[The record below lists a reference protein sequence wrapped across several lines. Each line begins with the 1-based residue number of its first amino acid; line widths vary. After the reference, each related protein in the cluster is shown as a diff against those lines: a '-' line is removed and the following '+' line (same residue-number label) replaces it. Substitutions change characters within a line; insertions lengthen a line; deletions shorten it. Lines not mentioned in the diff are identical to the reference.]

1 MGLVVRVEGE
11 LAGDVAVP
19 DVSTGGYRYRQNV
32 VFVVNYPS
40 NNSTSEFQIIVC
52 DDDCRTVITTC
63 Q

>member
-19 DVSTGGYRYRQNV
+19 DVSTGGYRYRRNV
-32 VFVVNYPS
+32 VFVVNYP
-40 NNSTSEFQIIVC
+40 STSEFQIIVC